1 MDHHTQALRAFL
13 DQAHSV
19 YHAQQG
25 LVQQLKAAGFQP
37 LQEQETWQIAPGGRY
52 YVTRGDAAVMAFRVP
67 QGVPTGFMMSASH
80 LDRPCFKV
88 KENGELTGTYT
99 RLAVERYGGMIL
111 STWLDRPLSIA
122 GRVAVLDR
130 PCFKVKEN
138 GELTGTYTRLAVERY
153 GGMIL
158 STWLDRPLS
167 IAGRVAVQTEQG
179 IRTQLVDIDQDLLLI
194 PNVAIHMNRQVN
206 DGYKWN
212 PAVDLLP
219 LLGGKE
225 ATGRLETMLEEQAGG
240 KILGRDLYLYI
251 RQKSSV
257 WGVNQE
263 YLSSAALDDLEC
275 AWACTQ
281 GFLEAADSQAIS
293 VLCLFDS
300 EEVGSGSVQGAGST
314 LLADTLHRICQAGG
328 WDLRQLLA
336 QSFLVSADNAHAL
349 HPNHPE
355 FSDAANAPV
364 MGGGVVIK
372 HNASMS
378 YCTDGV
384 AAGLF
389 RSICQRAE
397 AATQSYYNRADLPGG
412 STLGHISLAHVS
424 VPTVDIGLAQLAMH
438 SSFEAEAATQSYYNR
453 ADLPGGSTLGHIS
466 LAHVSVPT
474 VDIGLAQL
482 AMHSSFE
489 TGAISD
495 IEALVKAM
503 TALYST
509 ALEVRG
515 QEYILR

>member
-1 MDHHTQALRAFL
+1 MEHHTQALRAFL

-67 QGVPTGFMMSASH
+67 QGAPTGFMMSASH
-80 LDRPCFKV
+80 
-88 KENGELTGTYT
+88 
-99 RLAVERYGGMIL
+99 
-111 STWLDRPLSIA
+111 
-122 GRVAVLDR
+122 LDR

-225 ATGRLETMLEEQAGG
+225 ATGRLETMLKEQAGG

-438 SSFEAEAATQSYYNR
+438 SSFE
-453 ADLPGGSTLGHIS
+453 
-466 LAHVSVPT
+466 
-474 VDIGLAQL
+474 
-482 AMHSSFE
+482 

>member
-122 GRVAVLDR
+122 GRVAV
-130 PCFKVKEN
+130 
-138 GELTGTYTRLAVERY
+138 
-153 GGMIL
+153 
-158 STWLDRPLS
+158 
-167 IAGRVAVQTEQG
+167 QTEQG

-225 ATGRLETMLEEQAGG
+225 AAGRLEAMLEEQAGG

-438 SSFEAEAATQSYYNR
+438 SSFE
-453 ADLPGGSTLGHIS
+453 
-466 LAHVSVPT
+466 
-474 VDIGLAQL
+474 
-482 AMHSSFE
+482 